1 VINKLRSIF
10 IAQTTR
16 DALISFTGLGTIA
29 VAGMIFSIITARGLG
44 PSLFGIFS
52 ALNALVTLFSSMG
65 DLGISSALVN
75 FIPKVKDNRNV
86 LISVTFWFQL
96 AVTLTLTLALMAAGL
111 FNRYLIPGSTTT
123 QFIIIGI
130 LTGFYV
136 LQGFALGI
144 FNAERKF
151 FQASFIQAMDSIV
164 KLSIVAGLFF
174 NQQLNI
180 EVALIANVIS
190 CGLSLI
196 YGFSG
201 EFRNIRPIFPRAQM
215 TEIFKFSK
223 WIALSRA
230 FSVTISR
237 IDIILLNILSGS
249 FQTGIYSA
257 AARIALLFALLVSS
271 LSSVVAPRFSAFRK
285 NEEMLGYLKKVAA
298 MIGGISVL
306 MLFTVVIA
314 DPLVPWVFGDEYLPA
329 IPVFRALAIAMIP
342 FLLNVVTTQPLIY
355 YFNKPQIFARITILQ
370 VIIIVS
376 LDLLLIPRFQAI
388 APAISMGVSNLVV
401 LVITSWQLSRLLK

>member
-1 VINKLRSIF
+1 MFAKIKALLF
-10 IAQTTR
+10 AQTAKDT
-16 DALISFTGLGTIA
+16 LISFTGLGTIA
-29 VAGMIFSIITARGLG
+29 VAGMVFSIITARGLG

-52 ALNALVTLFSSMG
+52 ALNALVTLLSSLG

-190 CGLSLI
+190 CGLSLV

-201 EFRNIRPIFPRAQM
+201 EM

-401 LVITSWQLSRLLK
+401 LVITGWQLSRLLK